1 MFLVSLR
8 FRNGKRHCANYKDR
22 ASTAMDDYG
31 DIDDADFAA
40 IADAAEKAHTSN
52 SSKVTPRPAPQPST
66 STSASNS
73 KPPVVQPVPRKIHK
87 PAGPSSIIVNTRQKG
102 NPLLPYIKSVPWE
115 YGDIVPDYLVT
126 PTTGILFLSL
136 KYHRLHPEYIYTRIK
151 ALGRAYTL
159 RVLLVLVDT
168 EQHSDP
174 LKELTKSGLVHN
186 LTVILAWSPAE
197 AGRYVETYKMLENAP
212 ATMIKERQKEDYLS
226 RVEDFVTSV
235 KGVNR
240 TDAVA
245 LISMFGSMRAAVNAS
260 EEQIGL
266 VPGWGEKKT
275 RRWCTAVRENFRVGG
290 ALGKKRREE
299 EEADEVVE
307 GPAPLNPMKEAE
319 MVAINRRLGILGP
332 ARATEKGDVE
342 MVVIDGDEEEA
353 LLAMEEEERKR
364 KVPKGGAGALPAAGN
379 TAEAT
384 TEDGVMSALAKLR
397 KQ

>member
-1 MFLVSLR
+1 
-8 FRNGKRHCANYKDR
+8 
-22 ASTAMDDYG
+22 MDDYG
-31 DIDDADFAA
+31 DIDDAGFTAV
-40 IADAAEKAHTSN
+40 ADAAERAHKGGTSTAATTA
-52 SSKVTPRPAPQPST
+52 SAPQPSNRAGAT
-66 STSASNS
+66 GS

-115 YGDIVPDYLVT
+115 YGDIVPDYLAT

-151 ALGRAYTL
+151 SLGRAYTL

-174 LKELTKSGLVHN
+174 LKELTKAGLVHN
-186 LTVILAWSPAE
+186 ITVILSWSPAE

-212 ATMIKERQKEDYLS
+212 ATMIKERQKEDYMS
-226 RVEDFVTSV
+226 RVEDFATSV

-245 LISMFGSMRAAVNAS
+245 LISMFGSVRAAVNAS

-275 RRWCTAVRENFRVGG
+275 RRWCSAVRENFRVGG

-299 EEADEVVE
+299 EGDGGE
-307 GPAPLNPMKEAE
+307 GERVAPLNPMKEAE

-332 ARATEKGDVE
+332 AKPAEKKDVE

-364 KVPKGGAGALPAAGN
+364 KIPVPRGDVGAAASATGGAE
-379 TAEAT
+379 TT
-384 TEDGVMSALAKLR
+384 TEGGVMAALAKLR